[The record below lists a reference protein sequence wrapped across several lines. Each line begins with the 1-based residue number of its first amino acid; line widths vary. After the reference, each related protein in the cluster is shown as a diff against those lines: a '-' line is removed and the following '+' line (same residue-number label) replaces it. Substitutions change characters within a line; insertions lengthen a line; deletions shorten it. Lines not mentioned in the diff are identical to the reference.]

1 MANTVGLLSNA
12 ITIDNKIRI
21 DRENL
26 ISKAKGNLFRWLDPQ
41 KCNVGCGIGKKAV
54 GKIFKIFCRYLTSN
68 FSIHA

>member
-26 ISKAKGNLFRWLDPQ
+26 ISKAKGNLF
-41 KCNVGCGIGKKAV
+41 K
-54 GKIFKIFCRYLTSN
+54 
-68 FSIHA
+68 